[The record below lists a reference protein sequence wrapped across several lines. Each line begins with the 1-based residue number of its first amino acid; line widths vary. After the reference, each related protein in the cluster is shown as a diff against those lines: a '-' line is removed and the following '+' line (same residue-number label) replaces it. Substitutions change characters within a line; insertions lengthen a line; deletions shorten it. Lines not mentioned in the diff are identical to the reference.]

1 MSEEI
6 VRTDEQGFGI
16 SAASFGQVFTTA
28 GLNDNAGKN
37 AVLRALND
45 AESLADAVPE
55 GTVLEVVDFVVTPGV
70 RRSRVQG
77 QPDTDCV
84 NVYIIDKAGNAYM
97 SQSEGIARSVQQIMA
112 LYSVNGQPVSPREL
126 EGGFLRLAV
135 KSRKLANGNTIKAL
149 VPVD

>member
-45 AESLADAVPE
+45 AESLPE

-112 LYSVNGQPVSPREL
+112 LYSVNGHPVSPREL
-126 EGGFLRLAV
+126 EGGCLRLAV

>member
-45 AESLADAVPE
+45 AE

-112 LYSVNGQPVSPREL
+112 LYSVNGHPVSPREL
-126 EGGFLRLAV
+126 EGGCLRLAV